1 MKPPTNTI
9 DSALLQKQDL
19 HLRQI
24 TTTEWQELF
33 RLFDLV
39 DVTDADAPYGSPS
52 SVFVFE
58 SKLYD
63 MGIIFSFPWMDWE
76 EGKSKLFDPGFDLS
90 SCTMLETSMFL
101 TVTFRSER
109 FCDGHIL
116 CEWKAGKIP
125 ALVAGLKKSFTAS

>member
-1 MKPPTNTI
+1 MKPTI
-9 DSALLQKQDL
+9 TAINSALLQKQDL

-39 DVTDADAPYGSPS
+39 DITGADAACGTPS
-52 SVFVFE
+52 SVFAFE
-58 SKLYD
+58 QQLYD

-76 EGKSKLFDPGFDLS
+76 EGKIKLCNPGFDLS
-90 SCTMLETSMFL
+90 SCSLLETSMFL

-125 ALVAGLKKSFTAS
+125 ALVAGLKKGYAAT